1 MLSDLI
7 LVFWFFG
14 PGGLANLAAFYSGKL
29 PYLKEWS
36 YPIDFHKKFRGK
48 RIFGAHKT
56 VRGFVVAVIIAIATV
71 YLEIFLYDHFA
82 FVRRMISLD
91 YQHINPLLLGFL
103 LGFGAL
109 AGDAVKSFF
118 KRQVGIA
125 PGKSWFPF
133 DQIDYIAGVIVFT
146 AFYIQLTMMQYIL
159 LCVMWFAI
167 HPFSTV
173 MGYFFKQRDEPL

>member
-1 MLSDLI
+1 MLHDLI
-7 LVFWFFG
+7 LVFWFFW

-29 PYLKEWS
+29 PYLKELS
-36 YPIDFHKKFRGK
+36 HPIDFNKKFRGK

-56 VRGFVVAVIIAIATV
+56 IRGFLVGILVATV
-71 YLEIFLYDHFA
+71 TVSLEVYFYEHFSL
-82 FVRRMISLD
+82 VRDWISLD
-91 YQHINPLLLGFL
+91 YSKLNPLLLGFL

-109 AGDAVKSFF
+109 AGDAIKSFF
-118 KRQVGIA
+118 KRQMDIP